1 MQQLSEA
8 KQEIITRISPI
19 VTKLIQCKSLFAELD
34 REKMISIISEALEN
48 NFSLAEIRAMADDD
62 LTDRIDG
69 VLGIQVLYYLLSDFT
84 PEQMAEFEAA
94 IPNRKLLRSS

>member
-19 VTKLIQCKSLFAELD
+19 VSQLIQSKSLFAELD

-48 NFSLAEIRAMADDD
+48 NFSLAEIRAMPDDD

-94 IPNRKLLRSS
+94 IPKRK

>member
-19 VTKLIQCKSLFAELD
+19 VAKLIQSNSLFEELEQD
-34 REKMISIISEALEN
+34 KMIEIISEALEKH
-48 NFSLAEIRAMADDD
+48 FSLAEIRAMPDDD

-94 IPNRKLLRSS
+94 IPKRK

>member
-19 VTKLIQCKSLFAELD
+19 VTKLIQSNSLFEELD
-34 REKMISIISEALEN
+34 REKMISIISKALEN
-48 NFSLAEIRAMADDD
+48 NFSLAEIISMPEDD
-62 LTDRIDG
+62 LLDRIDG

-94 IPNRKLLRSS
+94 IPKRK

>member
-1 MQQLSEA
+1 MQQLSEV
-8 KQEIITRISPI
+8 KPEIITRISPI
-19 VTKLIQCKSLFAELD
+19 VAKLIQSNSLFAELD

-48 NFSLAEIRAMADDD
+48 NFSLAEIEAMPNDD

-94 IPNRKLLRSS
+94 IPKRK

>member
-8 KQEIITRISPI
+8 KPEIITRISPI
-19 VTKLIQCKSLFAELD
+19 VTKLIQSKSLFAELD

-48 NFSLAEIRAMADDD
+48 NFSQAEIRSMPDDD

-94 IPNRKLLRSS
+94 IPKRK